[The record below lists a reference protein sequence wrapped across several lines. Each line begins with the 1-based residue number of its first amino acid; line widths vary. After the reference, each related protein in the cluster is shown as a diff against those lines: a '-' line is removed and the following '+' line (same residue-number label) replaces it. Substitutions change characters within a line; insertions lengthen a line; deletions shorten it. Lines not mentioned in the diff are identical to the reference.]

1 MIPPRGWA
9 ALAILALLCF
19 GASKSHAEG
28 SKPIQLRHQ
37 SPGPTTCQVVREF
50 VAMVG
55 PAKAEQMAREA
66 GQSDAR
72 IAAARK
78 CLEGRK

>member
-1 MIPPRGWA
+1 MINSRGVFV
-9 ALAILALLCF
+9 LIILALLCF
-19 GASKSHAEG
+19 AASKSHAD
-28 SKPIQLRHQ
+28 PMPRHQ
-37 SPGPTTCQVVREF
+37 RPGPTTCEVVRQF

-55 PAKAEQMAREA
+55 TQQAEKLARES

-78 CLEGRK
+78 CLQDSK

>member
-1 MIPPRGWA
+1 MMNKRGWA

-19 GASKSHAEG
+19 AASKSHAD
-28 SKPIQLRHQ
+28 PIPRHQ
-37 SPGPTTCQVVREF
+37 RPGPTTCQVVRDF

-78 CLEGRK
+78 CLDEK